1 MHSRKLID
9 WIRSKEAKGLSDSK
23 VKNRLLKGGW
33 PEKDIDYAINYA
45 HKGKV
50 NWMPLLLLFI
60 GSLILF
66 FVVNSISESGEW
78 VFIFLLGSLIAFF
91 YSLVPYFKSNKKEW
105 FTELLI
111 INYSSGLFALA
122 LTFFLFNLIVF
133 IIYLTNLSV
142 TIPLIIILVSLCIIF
157 LFYVFFFTIENISKH
172 FVGYFDYES
181 YFVFKHW
188 PFKIFNVNWKKKW
201 TLLKYPVIVI
211 VIGLI
216 IAGFMFNGIVN
227 DKGKSITSDITSL
240 QEFMKNQFFNDCL
253 DNIWVTNNLSFEE
266 SFSVPILKKE
276 DEYIYDST
284 AFLDIDTI
292 FYECNL
298 NSYTCMK
305 KDFDPSK
312 KIEEQLVLGENYN
325 SVSKVSTTEQTYILV
340 LNDNTYSNEDLIS
353 CSNFNID
360 ERESQF
366 EFIQGFIEEK
376 KTFLLN
382 IFEKEV
388 PEVTWFNFIELTKQ
402 NILEYTKFSFGL
414 SVLNHKEEIIYHEL
428 GPVDN
433 LNKEIMIYDNST
445 TFPEHIDQLNEN
457 IKILYP
463 KYLAIEPKDESF
475 YGFGLFE
482 IGYYSYGGL
491 LSTEVSAYYLIS
503 KLLRAE
509 EFVNDLIELKDYY
522 AKNIIKEFYQTK
534 DIEESLESKA
544 IRLKIIETLLAKK
557 IVSDDGGQEEE
568 ISAITKTPELLK

>member
-216 IAGFMFNGIVN
+216 IAGFMFN
-227 DKGKSITSDITSL
+227 
-240 QEFMKNQFFNDCL
+240 
-253 DNIWVTNNLSFEE
+253 
-266 SFSVPILKKE
+266 
-276 DEYIYDST
+276 
-284 AFLDIDTI
+284 
-292 FYECNL
+292 
-298 NSYTCMK
+298 
-305 KDFDPSK
+305 
-312 KIEEQLVLGENYN
+312 
-325 SVSKVSTTEQTYILV
+325 
-340 LNDNTYSNEDLIS
+340 
-353 CSNFNID
+353 
-360 ERESQF
+360 
-366 EFIQGFIEEK
+366 
-376 KTFLLN
+376 
-382 IFEKEV
+382 
-388 PEVTWFNFIELTKQ
+388 
-402 NILEYTKFSFGL
+402 
-414 SVLNHKEEIIYHEL
+414 
-428 GPVDN
+428 
-433 LNKEIMIYDNST
+433 
-445 TFPEHIDQLNEN
+445 
-457 IKILYP
+457 
-463 KYLAIEPKDESF
+463 
-475 YGFGLFE
+475 
-482 IGYYSYGGL
+482 
-491 LSTEVSAYYLIS
+491 
-503 KLLRAE
+503 
-509 EFVNDLIELKDYY
+509 
-522 AKNIIKEFYQTK
+522 
-534 DIEESLESKA
+534 
-544 IRLKIIETLLAKK
+544 
-557 IVSDDGGQEEE
+557 
-568 ISAITKTPELLK
+568 